1 MFRNLSSSRQG
12 CCFITA
18 GTFQTSTN
26 EQNCFKTVIDC
37 GNSATECMETWGT
50 VTVFLILGQFSMSR
64 WARSGVRRY
73 DQTIKSF
80 DWRIGREEYRRS
92 LFSDQSEHCW
102 CCGRCYITSEQWIQ
116 VTVHCSVI
124 SIQCPYWVLSEAAAP
139 SLEKPQQPQDG
150 VLLVLLLLR
159 WQGQGGDRAER
170 LRVRPL
176 HRAGDHA
183 RIPGQYCTGY
193 WLEFWMQCNGSNNQC
208 GVGAFLFPSY

>member
-1 MFRNLSSSRQG
+1 
-12 CCFITA
+12 
-18 GTFQTSTN
+18 
-26 EQNCFKTVIDC
+26 
-37 GNSATECMETWGT
+37 
-50 VTVFLILGQFSMSR
+50 MSR

-183 RIPGQYCTGY
+183 RIPGEY
-193 WLEFWMQCNGSNNQC
+193 WILAWVLDAMEVTISVVLVLSF
-208 GVGAFLFPSY
+208 FLAIKIPCLSFSLGLIVLFVLRS